1 MSQNV
6 VGMPPTYWALIAAAW
21 LAIAAGAACI
31 ILAAPAGITE
41 TLSPIQAV
49 SPADLDNDAAQAL
62 DRLAAPTPA
71 QQPRWNL
78 ALVQLGG
85 TAILGGLL
93 LGALASGLRLLSR
106 VTAAL
111 ESRRH

>member
-6 VGMPPTYWALIAAAW
+6 VGMPPTYWALIGAAW

-31 ILAAPAGITE
+31 VLAAPAGITE
-41 TLSPIQAV
+41 TLSPIQTV

-62 DRLAAPTPA
+62 ERLPVPRPAPP
-71 QQPRWNL
+71 PGWNL
-78 ALVQLGG
+78 ALAQLGG
-85 TAILGGLL
+85 TSMLGGLL

-111 ESRRH
+111 ESRRP